1 MKTIVAILLVIAG
14 TVCARAQIPVTDFA
28 NLTNNTMN
36 QVENMAKWVESI
48 AQLKTQIDQLKQQ
61 VSIQGD
67 IRQWTGDPGA
77 AGAQLNLNALSVGNM
92 VQQFGQTRATIIS
105 TVNSVASLDNTSQ
118 GIFRTINAAN
128 LDGQPVEH
136 DPLTFRRYS
145 VLDSQQDNYQQVV
158 LDSKNREIELQEE
171 LATTLAAVKSAS
183 TDAEVRKYS
192 VKIEALNGQLA
203 TVAAQRRDQADQV
216 VAQKIAND
224 ARLEQER
231 IAAAE
236 LEANDNYLANQ
247 RVSTY
252 MGTLHVHQN
261 QP

>member
-14 TVCARAQIPVTDFA
+14 AAGARAQIPVTDVA
-28 NLTNNTMN
+28 NLVNNEIA
-36 QVENMAKWVESI
+36 QVENIAKWVESI

-61 VSIQGD
+61 ISIQGD
-67 IRQWTGDPGA
+67 IRHWAGDPVA
-77 AGAQLNLNALSVGNM
+77 AGAHLNLNVLGMGNL
-92 VQQFGQTRATIIS
+92 VQQFGQARATIVS

-118 GIFRTINAAN
+118 GIFRAINVAN

-136 DPLTFRRYS
+136 DQLMFRRYS
-145 VLDSQQDNYQQVV
+145 VLDGQQDNYQQVV
-158 LDSKNREIELQEE
+158 LDSKTRELELQEE

-192 VKIEALNGQLA
+192 AKIEALNGQLA

>member
-1 MKTIVAILLVIAG
+1 MKTIIAFLLVIMGAVG
-14 TVCARAQIPVTDFA
+14 ARAQIPVTDVA
-28 NLTNNTMN
+28 NLVNNEIA
-36 QVENMAKWVESI
+36 QIENIAKWVESI
-48 AQLKTQIDQLKQQ
+48 AQLKAQIDQLKQQ
-61 VSIQGD
+61 VSIQSD
-67 IRQWTGDPGA
+67 IRQWAGDPGA
-77 AGAQLNLNALSVGNM
+77 AGAKLNLNVLGVGNL
-92 VQQFGQTRATIIS
+92 VQQFGQARATIVS

-118 GIFRTINAAN
+118 GIFRAINVAN

-136 DPLTFRRYS
+136 DQLMFRRYS
-145 VLDSQQDNYQQVV
+145 VLDGQQDNYQQVV
-158 LDSKNREIELQEE
+158 LDSKTRELELQEE
-171 LATTLAAVKSAS
+171 LTATLAAVKSAS
-183 TDAEVRKYS
+183 TDSEVRMYS
-192 VKIEALNGQLA
+192 AKIEALNGQLA

-252 MGTLHVHQN
+252 MGTLHVHQS

>member
-1 MKTIVAILLVIAG
+1 LG
-14 TVCARAQIPVTDFA
+14 
-28 NLTNNTMN
+28 
-36 QVENMAKWVESI
+36 
-48 AQLKTQIDQLKQQ
+48 
-61 VSIQGD
+61 
-67 IRQWTGDPGA
+67 
-77 AGAQLNLNALSVGNM
+77 VGNL
-92 VQQFGQTRATIIS
+92 VQQFGQARATIVS

-118 GIFRTINAAN
+118 GIFRTINVAN

-136 DPLTFRRYS
+136 DQLTFRRYA
-145 VLDSQQDNYQQVV
+145 VLDGQQDNYQQVV
-158 LDSKNREIELQEE
+158 LDSKTRELELQEE

-192 VKIEALNGQLA
+192 AKVEALNGQLA

>member
-1 MKTIVAILLVIAG
+1 
-14 TVCARAQIPVTDFA
+14 
-28 NLTNNTMN
+28 
-36 QVENMAKWVESI
+36 
-48 AQLKTQIDQLKQQ
+48 
-61 VSIQGD
+61 
-67 IRQWTGDPGA
+67 
-77 AGAQLNLNALSVGNM
+77 
-92 VQQFGQTRATIIS
+92 
-105 TVNSVASLDNTSQ
+105 
-118 GIFRTINAAN
+118 
-128 LDGQPVEH
+128 
-136 DPLTFRRYS
+136 
-145 VLDSQQDNYQQVV
+145 
-158 LDSKNREIELQEE
+158 LDSKTRELELQEE

-192 VKIEALNGQLA
+192 AKIEALNGQLA
-203 TVAAQRRDQADQV
+203 TVATQRRDQADQV

>member
-1 MKTIVAILLVIAG
+1 MKTIIAFLLVIMGAAG
-14 TVCARAQIPVTDFA
+14 ARAQIPVTDVA
-28 NLTNNTMN
+28 NLVNNEID
-36 QVENMAKWVESI
+36 QIENMAKWVESI

-61 VSIQGD
+61 VSIQSD
-67 IRQWTGDPGA
+67 IRQWAGDPAA
-77 AGAQLNLNALSVGNM
+77 AGAHLNLNVLGVGNL
-92 VQQFGQTRATIIS
+92 VQQFGQARSTIVS

-118 GIFRTINAAN
+118 GIFRTINVAN

-136 DPLTFRRYS
+136 DQLTFRRYS
-145 VLDSQQDNYQQVV
+145 VLDGQQDNYQQVV
-158 LDSKNREIELQEE
+158 LDSKTRELELQEE

-192 VKIEALNGQLA
+192 AKIEALNGQLA
-203 TVAAQRRDQADQV
+203 TVATQRRDQADQV

>member
-1 MKTIVAILLVIAG
+1 MKTIIAFLLVIMGAAG
-14 TVCARAQIPVTDFA
+14 ARAQIPVTDVA
-28 NLTNNTMN
+28 NLVNNEID
-36 QVENMAKWVESI
+36 QIENMAKWVESI

-61 VSIQGD
+61 VSIQSD
-67 IRQWTGDPGA
+67 IRQWAGDPAA
-77 AGAQLNLNALSVGNM
+77 AGAHLNLNVLGVGNL
-92 VQQFGQTRATIIS
+92 VQQFGQARSTIVS

-118 GIFRTINAAN
+118 GIFRTINVAN

-136 DPLTFRRYS
+136 DQLTFRRYS
-145 VLDSQQDNYQQVV
+145 VLDGQQDNYQQVV
-158 LDSKNREIELQEE
+158 LDSKTRELELQEE

-183 TDAEVRKYS
+183 SDAEVRMYS
-192 VKIEALNGQLA
+192 AKIEALNGQLA